1 MLTWWWSPHIC
12 KMVRKQPVFG
22 KGIPSGYS
30 FHGGFVCRNLSTPF
44 RCFFVP
50 KVKEGNIQ
58 KNLVCLGQPFSQ
70 RHALLHKGSVI
81 QGKGDSYR
89 FVVSPPVWTHIFDD
103 EMQLQLMH
111 SWIHV
116 HFVKPRPKPTSTGS
130 FLDTYTT
137 DCHILWISRVW
148 CKMVFLLD
156 SHGCSSRPNHPNL
169 IFEQLSRNSQSTPF
183 EVLNKPTVTG
193 VTQKNVYKILSH
205 IYIYRYIFNKTSFL
219 QYIWRQVTSLSSG
232 LSRWASSYASW
243 ASAKRPNALKA
254 EPKRYLGA
262 TPHRQGEH
270 STVDLPYG
278 WWEQCNVIFVCMKQS
293 QNLETQRN
301 AINISSI
308 VCA

>member
-58 KNLVCLGQPFSQ
+58 KNLVCLGHPFSQ

-205 IYIYRYIFNKTSFL
+205 IYIYIDIFSTKHRFSNTSDAKWHRYPQVLAVELLHMPLGPLPNVLTHSRRNPNDTSAQRRIDRVNIQQWTCPMADENSVMSYLCVWNKVK
-219 QYIWRQVTSLSSG
+219 IWR
-232 LSRWASSYASW
+232 
-243 ASAKRPNALKA
+243 
-254 EPKRYLGA
+254 
-262 TPHRQGEH
+262 HRE
-270 STVDLPYG
+270 
-278 WWEQCNVIFVCMKQS
+278 M
-293 QNLETQRN
+293 R
-301 AINISSI
+301 SI
-308 VCA
+308 YHL